1 MIIKTVPAGPLEA
14 NCYIVID
21 EASKKALVV
30 DPADEPDRIEE
41 LTKGL
46 EVLYIV
52 LSHAHFDHVGAVA
65 ELRNATGAKVALHEG
80 DLEVYGAVKDQAL
93 FWGYDMDPLPDP
105 DLTLKEGDELRVGA
119 LSFRVMHTPGHS
131 PGGICLYGEGVVFTG
146 DTLFAGSVGRTD
158 FPGGDMGLLKASYRR
173 LMALPEDTRVL
184 PGHGPAST
192 IGRERS
198 ENPFS
203 VEFGI

>member
-1 MIIKTVPAGPLEA
+1 MTIKTVPAGPLEA
-14 NCYIVID
+14 NCYVVID
-21 EASKKALVV
+21 EASNKAMVV

-41 LTKGL
+41 LTRGL

-65 ELRNATGAKVALHEG
+65 EIKQATGAAVHEG
-80 DLEVYGAVKDQAL
+80 ELEVYESVKDQAFL
-93 FWGYDMDPLPDP
+93 WGYEMDPLPEP

-119 LSFRVMHTPGHS
+119 LSFRVLHTPGHS

-146 DTLFAGSVGRTD
+146 DTLFAGSVGRAD
-158 FPGGDMGLLKASYRR
+158 LPGGNPEQLKASFRR
-173 LMALPEDTRVL
+173 LMGLPEATRVL
-184 PGHGPAST
+184 SGHGPST
-192 IGRERS
+192 TVGRERS

-203 VEFGI
+203 LEFGI